1 MITVLCRIP
10 IFPGIY
16 PMKKSKVY
24 YYIKFSECG
33 NSVTGYRIV
42 TDANL
47 VKLKKQWLS
56 EIPGNVTPISEGFE
70 FERPKRKPTPE
81 EQATIDFVKAFSR
94 HAIVQPSKKFLKETE
109 PVKPKSILDKIAV
122 RANKNRRVFRLW
134 SKSGKNHK
142 PGTANGKTH

>member
-1 MITVLCRIP
+1 
-10 IFPGIY
+10 
-16 PMKKSKVY
+16 MKKSKVY

-47 VKLKKQWLS
+47 TKLKKQWLS

-70 FERPKRKPTPE
+70 FERPKRKLTPE
-81 EQATIDFVKAFSR
+81 EQATIEFAKVFSR
-94 HAIVQPSKKFLKETE
+94 HAIIAQPSKKFLKETE

-122 RANKNRRVFRLW
+122 RAKKNRRVFRLW
-134 SKSGKNHK
+134 AKSGKNHK
-142 PGTANGKTH
+142 PGTTSGRTH

>member
-1 MITVLCRIP
+1 
-10 IFPGIY
+10 
-16 PMKKSKVY
+16 MKKSKVY

-47 VKLKKQWLS
+47 AKLKKQWLS

-81 EQATIDFVKAFSR
+81 EQATIDFAKAFSR

-109 PVKPKSILDKIAV
+109 PVKPKSILDKV
-122 RANKNRRVFRLW
+122 PERAKKNRRVLRFWL
-134 SKSGKNHK
+134 KSGKNHK
-142 PGTANGKTH
+142 PGNINRRTH